1 MPKVAANKNPEIAI
15 AQRAMT
21 DDAAAL
27 EWWENRRW
35 GDSRACMHCGSTN
48 VYAMRTDFGKRDPRG
63 RWQCRERECRKQFTV
78 KVGTV
83 MQDSKIP
90 LRYWVMAMHFWTA
103 SKKGFAAKQ
112 FQRMSGLSYKSALF
126 LAHRVREAMA
136 DDLPASLSGVIEVDE
151 TYVGGKPR
159 KPTKAARE
167 RAAAEG
173 REIPKPKRGRG
184 TKKIPVVVMVERGGK
199 VRASPVASVTG
210 DNLESAIRRYCDP
223 SSRIVTDELVLY
235 RGIGKHFEGGHR
247 SVKHSDTEYV
257 RYDEDGFDTHT
268 NTAEGF
274 NSLLKRGIIGVYHSV
289 SPKHLHRYVTE
300 AAWRYG
306 ERHCDDGVR
315 MLRLV
320 SRIERKKLPNRK
332 SAVL

>member
-1 MPKVAANKNPEIAI
+1 MPKVARNKNPEIEL
-15 AQRAMT
+15 AQRAMV
-21 DDAAAL
+21 DDALAL

-35 GDSRACMHCGSTN
+35 GSDRACLHCGSLN
-48 VYAMRTDFGKRDPRG
+48 VYAMRSKFGTRDPRG
-63 RWQCRERECRKQFTV
+63 RWQCREKTCRKQYTV

-83 MQDSKIP
+83 MQDSNIP

-112 FQRMSGLSYKSALF
+112 FQRMSGLSYKSALL

-159 KPTKAARE
+159 KPTKHQRE
-167 RAAAEG
+167 KAAAEG
-173 REIPKPKRGRG
+173 REIPKNKRGRG
-184 TKKIPVVVMVERGGK
+184 TNKVPVVVLVERGGK
-199 VRASPVASVTG
+199 VRASPMASVTG
-210 DNLESAIRRYCDP
+210 YNLESAIRKYCDP

-235 RGIGKHFEGGHR
+235 RGIGKYFEGGHR
-247 SVKHSDTEYV
+247 TVKHGEVEYV
-257 RYDEDGFDTHT
+257 RYDDDDFETHT

-274 NSLLKRGIIGVYHSV
+274 NSLLKRGIIGIYHSV
-289 SPKHLHRYVTE
+289 SPKHLHRYVSE
-300 AAWRYG
+300 AAWRYS
-306 ERHCDDGVR
+306 ERHVDDGAR

-320 SRIERKKLPNRK
+320 SRIEGKKLPNRK
-332 SAVL
+332 SAAL